1 MSSLFERWLQREKRM
16 VRMVADFSRR
26 LYAKMDE
33 DDTLFLA
40 SGLAF
45 NVICCLVPILLLFF
59 YVLGHAFQSQE
70 ATSFIDQILK
80 TAFPNQPHAIAIRK
94 EISALL
100 SEVVANPKSF
110 GALGLVILLAVSTS
124 LFSSMRSVLHRV
136 FEVKSK
142 IHFVISYLFDLS
154 LVLGLTLLI
163 LFTMSLSWLYRGIMK
178 FQDHFPPELVGWHGL
193 IGMLA
198 DFSSVALIALYCYL
212 IYRFVPVKRTPRKT
226 ALIAAI
232 TTSLIWEVSGRVFAL
247 YLTSLASYSRY
258 YGTYAFI
265 VVLMIWIFYSCLIF
279 VVGAEIGNVVQKRE
293 EEKLSPTNS

>member
-1 MSSLFERWLQREKRM
+1 MDSLYQRWLRREKRM
-16 VRMVADFSRR
+16 VRMVISFSQR
-26 LYAKMDE
+26 LYVKMDE

-59 YVLGHAFQSQE
+59 YVLGHVFQSDQ
-70 ATSFIDQILK
+70 ATAFIDQILR

-94 EISALL
+94 EISVLL

-110 GALGLVILLAVSTS
+110 GVLGLIVLIAVSTS

-142 IHFVISYLFDLS
+142 LHFVISYLVDLS

-163 LFTMSLSWLYRGIMK
+163 LGTMGLSFIYRGILK
-178 FQDHFPPELVGWHGL
+178 FQEYFPRDTAGWHGFIGMCADFLSVGL
-193 IGMLA
+193 IG
-198 DFSSVALIALYCYL
+198 LYCYL
-212 IYRFVPVKRTPRKT
+212 LYRFVPVMRTPHRI

-232 TTSLIWEVSGRVFAL
+232 TTSLIWEVSGRVFAF
-247 YLTSLASYSRY
+247 YLGSLASYSRL

-279 VVGAEIGNVVQKRE
+279 VAGAEFAYVMQKKRE
-293 EEKLSPTNS
+293 EPEPPC